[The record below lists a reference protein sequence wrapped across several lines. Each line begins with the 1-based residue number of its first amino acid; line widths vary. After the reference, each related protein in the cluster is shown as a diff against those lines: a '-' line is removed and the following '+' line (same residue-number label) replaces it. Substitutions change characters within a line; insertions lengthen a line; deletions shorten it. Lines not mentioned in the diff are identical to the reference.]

1 MKCKLI
7 NNQNISPFDYFLHIE
22 CILRFGRYVV
32 ATRDI
37 APGEVIFTEE
47 PLEIGPNHANDVLC
61 CVGCH
66 R

>member
-7 NNQNISPFDYFLHIE
+7 NNQNISPFDY
-22 CILRFGRYVV
+22 ILRFGRYVV

-47 PLEIGPNHANDVLC
+47 PLEIGPNHANHVLC

>member
-1 MKCKLI
+1 M
-7 NNQNISPFDYFLHIE
+7 PFDSFLSFSIQ
-22 CILRFGRYVV
+22 CILHRFGRYVV

-47 PLEIGPNHANDVLC
+47 PLEIGPNHNNEVLC